1 VLGLFENPVDP
12 FPTDNAPAPAAD
24 VWRFLLTELRPLRP
38 VVVAAVASTIL
49 CAAIEVSLIGYA
61 GRLVDTLAAAS
72 PDMLWG
78 RHGTELLAVAM
89 FVLLCRPA
97 IHLVSEALDDIAFRA
112 NARQLARWRAHRH
125 VCRQSVGWFR
135 NDLAGRTVI
144 PPPRS
149 PAR

>member
-1 VLGLFENPVDP
+1 LTPSR
-12 FPTDNAPAPAAD
+12 PTTPPTPAAD

-61 GRLVDTLAAAS
+61 V
-72 PDMLWG
+72 
-78 RHGTELLAVAM
+78 

-112 NARQLARWRAHRH
+112 NAR
-125 VCRQSVGWFR
+125 
-135 NDLAGRTVI
+135 
-144 PPPRS
+144 
-149 PAR
+149 